1 MRRVER
7 HPDAVDATVESELVV
22 MNIQS
27 LDYYRFNP
35 VAKRIWELVQE
46 GAISEDALCE
56 KLMDEYEVEAT
67 DCRASVREFLDDA
80 IVRGFL
86 RAV

>member
-1 MRRVER
+1 MER

-46 GAISEDALCE
+46 GAISEEALCATLLE
-56 KLMDEYEVEAT
+56 EYDVGETE
-67 DCRASVREFLDDA
+67 CRDSVKEFLDDA
-80 IVRGFL
+80 LDRGFL